1 MVDTDVPLEAKLG
14 EVAKKHEILVD
25 AVRQLIMALKAENA
39 ELKERLAKYEPV
51 NGKTDGGKH
60 EYEQLVYVV
69 GDRQPDGTIS
79 DCLVVPSNR
88 EKTQSGVFAD
98 YKNRVLVTPSDPI
111 IVAGGNLF
119 TVRGQ
124 VYFSE
129 EFHSDDFGYGTVSAA
144 IDAAV
149 QSAKT
154 KIEQGIAL

>member
-14 EVAKKHEILVD
+14 DVAKKHEILVD
-25 AVRQLIMALKAENA
+25 EVRQLITALRTENA

-51 NGKTDGGKH
+51 SGKTDGVKH
-60 EYEQLVYVV
+60 EYAQFVYVV

-79 DCLVVPSNR
+79 NPEVVPSNR

-98 YKNRVLVTPSDPI
+98 YKNRVLVTPSDPR

-119 TVRGQ
+119 KIRGH

-144 IDAAV
+144 IDEAV
-149 QSAKT
+149 QSAKN